1 MCEQVEV
8 RRRLSSGPTARNR
21 GSGISDRRNQRFL
34 FNLGGDTD
42 GNLVWLFRIGTSD
55 SGVAIRKI
63 GFSSRFSME
72 LDSGGLLQL
81 LSRMKEEHARSA
93 AAIEALDR
101 SAAESSRRLEHQRET
116 IDRMGEDVNQI
127 VAKTLQSA
135 GSARQVSEVRPL
147 HPPAK
152 VSLPSPSLARAALSS
167 FPHVRPLQL

>member
-1 MCEQVEV
+1 VAQRLEIEAAASPIADINVFCLIWGGH
-8 RRRLSSGPTARNR
+8 RRQFG
-21 GSGISDRRNQRFL
+21 
-34 FNLGGDTD
+34 
-42 GNLVWLFRIGTSD
+42 LVITHRYLSD

-152 VSLPSPSLARAALSS
+152 VSLPSPSLARAALSR

>member
-1 MCEQVEV
+1 MRHFRISLIWGDADGAIRGFGFTHAPPVFLN
-8 RRRLSSGPTARNR
+8 RTGTTGPTKP
-21 GSGISDRRNQRFL
+21 
-34 FNLGGDTD
+34 
-42 GNLVWLFRIGTSD
+42 
-55 SGVAIRKI
+55 IRKLQI
-63 GFSSRFSME
+63 LRVRLAVPME
-72 LDSGGLLQL
+72 LDSSSLLQL

-152 VSLPSPSLARAALSS
+152 VSLPSPSLARAALSR
-167 FPHVRPLQL
+167 FPHVRPLLL

>member
-1 MCEQVEV
+1 MME
-8 RRRLSSGPTARNR
+8 
-21 GSGISDRRNQRFL
+21 
-34 FNLGGDTD
+34 
-42 GNLVWLFRIGTSD
+42 
-55 SGVAIRKI
+55 
-63 GFSSRFSME
+63 E
-72 LDSGGLLQL
+72 LDSSGLLQL

-152 VSLPSPSLARAALSS
+152 VSLPSPSLARAALSR

>member
-1 MCEQVEV
+1 
-8 RRRLSSGPTARNR
+8 
-21 GSGISDRRNQRFL
+21 
-34 FNLGGDTD
+34 
-42 GNLVWLFRIGTSD
+42 
-55 SGVAIRKI
+55 
-63 GFSSRFSME
+63 ME

-135 GSARQVSEVRPL
+135 GSARQVSEVRP
-147 HPPAK
+147 PAK

>member
-1 MCEQVEV
+1 MSFKAPQ
-8 RRRLSSGPTARNR
+8 SATPIADFNDF
-21 GSGISDRRNQRFL
+21 IRF
-34 FNLGGDTD
+34 GGDTV
-42 GNLVWLFRIGTSD
+42 GNLFWILRHEQEPNCTK
-55 SGVAIRKI
+55 AIRKI
-63 GFSSRFSME
+63 RDSSRSSGME
-72 LDSGGLLQL
+72 LDSSGLLQL

-152 VSLPSPSLARAALSS
+152 VSLPSPSLARAALSR

>member
-1 MCEQVEV
+1 
-8 RRRLSSGPTARNR
+8 
-21 GSGISDRRNQRFL
+21 
-34 FNLGGDTD
+34 
-42 GNLVWLFRIGTSD
+42 LVWLLRIGTSD

-63 GFSSRFSME
+63 RFSSRFSME

>member
-1 MCEQVEV
+1 
-8 RRRLSSGPTARNR
+8 
-21 GSGISDRRNQRFL
+21 
-34 FNLGGDTD
+34 
-42 GNLVWLFRIGTSD
+42 
-55 SGVAIRKI
+55 
-63 GFSSRFSME
+63 ME

-152 VSLPSPSLARAALSS
+152 VSLPSPSLARAALSR
-167 FPHVRPLQL
+167 FPQARPLQL

>member
-1 MCEQVEV
+1 VFLN
-8 RRRLSSGPTARNR
+8 RTGTTGPTKP
-21 GSGISDRRNQRFL
+21 
-34 FNLGGDTD
+34 
-42 GNLVWLFRIGTSD
+42 
-55 SGVAIRKI
+55 IRKLQI
-63 GFSSRFSME
+63 LRVRLAVPME
-72 LDSGGLLQL
+72 LDSSSLLQL

-152 VSLPSPSLARAALSS
+152 VSLPSPSLARAALSR
-167 FPHVRPLQL
+167 FPHVRPLLL